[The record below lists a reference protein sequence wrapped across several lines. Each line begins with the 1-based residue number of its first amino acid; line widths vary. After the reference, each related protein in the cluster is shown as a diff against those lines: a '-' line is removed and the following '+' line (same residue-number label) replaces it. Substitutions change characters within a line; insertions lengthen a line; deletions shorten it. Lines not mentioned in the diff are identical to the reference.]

1 MSVRETAARK
11 PKRSHKCSTMGEV
24 VNTQREALK
33 QTINEAKDNEK
44 IRQQMLKDAPSSERI
59 QELKIRHSK
68 ERLKDQERI
77 TRLIDDVGHVEAA
90 GQRETLNAPLAP
102 PKITTMDKNRFE
114 NYHLKTCYEDVFT
127 KFDAIDTR
135 ANQVA
140 FERYNEYKEKKTLML
155 LQSKRECLGKLVAIQ
170 KQAVHGKTFNNNGG
184 RNTQRSSSRSSFSDS
199 SSVASYATFNAPPSN
214 TKAKAQHDKVG
225 KHVPRLF

>member
-1 MSVRETAARK
+1 
-11 PKRSHKCSTMGEV
+11 
-24 VNTQREALK
+24 
-33 QTINEAKDNEK
+33 
-44 IRQQMLKDAPSSERI
+44 MLKDAPSSERI

-68 ERLKDQERI
+68 ERLKDQEKI

-90 GQRETLNAPLAP
+90 GQRETLNEPLAP
-102 PKITTMDKNRFE
+102 PKIKTMDKNRFE
-114 NYHLKTCYEDVFT
+114 NYHLKTCYEDMFS

-140 FERYNEYKEKKTLML
+140 SERYNEYKEKKTLML

-170 KQAVHGKTFNNNGG
+170 KQAVRGKTFNNNNVGSS
-184 RNTQRSSSRSSFSDS
+184 TYRSSSRSSFSDS

-214 TKAKAQHDKVG
+214 TKVKAQQEKVG
-225 KHVPRLF
+225 KNVPRLF